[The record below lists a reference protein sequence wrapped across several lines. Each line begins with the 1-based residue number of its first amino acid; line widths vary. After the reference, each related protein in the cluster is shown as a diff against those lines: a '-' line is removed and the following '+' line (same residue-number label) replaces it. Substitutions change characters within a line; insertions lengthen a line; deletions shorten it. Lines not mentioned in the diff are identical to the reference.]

1 MFNCGCQDI
10 TLDAPSIAGAH
21 RSSSGAML
29 LRRSILQNRRYP
41 RIGWVF
47 VLTILYGLFSL
58 GAVPNAPAQVAP
70 PPDAKISP
78 SSPAAPTPGSTATLE
93 AIPLNDIAK
102 RLENSRRLLQE
113 TGERNEG
120 IELAEIARE
129 VEATRNSFTKETKAA
144 EAAIAGSLRPEELSD
159 IEISWKNQVSRVTKW
174 QEAVST
180 QAGQL
185 YKDLTLLEQEE
196 QIWQL
201 TLKTYAAGVLP
212 RQVERAIRDH
222 LGEIKKIKAELRK
235 RLDQA
240 LVLENEIYQ
249 RETTITK
256 ILGDVALAKE
266 RFRDSLMIAERVP
279 LWQIESEWQRMTL
292 PAGGLAGLLSGQ
304 LADAITFV
312 RAHLMVLGL
321 FGLFLGV
328 VLVVALLLS
337 RKVARWTQDH
347 PHFEEAASF
356 LKRPVSLTLLVTL
369 VAVLLLSAGNA
380 PRLVLSLSAI
390 LLLVPLLRL
399 LPPLIHP
406 AARPPLYAVAGLY
419 VFDSLRNLFLVI
431 PILDRLSFLF
441 ADLVAITIALWLLR
455 TARIRRLRAETPMPA
470 HLVLACRLVVFIL
483 GVSVIANVL
492 GYFDLARVLSTG
504 TLYSVYAAFALFGT
518 ARALSILS
526 EVLLDTEAAQSL
538 SIARRYGKLISR
550 RISTAL
556 KFASIILW
564 LNLFLDFFSI
574 KYLVLEPVTSFFT
587 APIAEGRIN
596 FSLWDI
602 IAFCLVLTVA
612 IVISR
617 WVRILLEEDV
627 FPRMRL
633 NRGIP
638 VMITT
643 TVYYA
648 LLLLGFFFAMGM
660 ARVDLNRFT
669 LLAGAFGVGVGFG
682 LQNIVNNFISGL
694 ILLFERPIHPGD
706 TVEVG
711 GVSGVVKHIGIR
723 SSTIGTNDGAD
734 AIIPNATLI
743 SEKLMNWTLTNP
755 WRRNDIKIGI
765 AYGSDLQQAIQ
776 ILLTVAASD
785 PSVLTEPAPAV
796 VFQGFG
802 ESALNLELRVW
813 TLVRSNV
820 DTRSQVSIAMF
831 RALSEAGIEVPVP
844 QRDLRLRAA
853 DKSIEGLI
861 GHGTVESGDT
871 KGSNPR
877 K

>member
-1 MFNCGCQDI
+1 LVFA
-10 TLDAPSIAGAH
+10 TL
-21 RSSSGAML
+21 
-29 LRRSILQNRRYP
+29 Y
-41 RIGWVF
+41 WVLAF
-47 VLTILYGLFSL
+47 
-58 GAVPNAPAQVAP
+58 GAVSTTPAQMVP
-70 PPDAKISP
+70 LPDPKISP
-78 SSPAAPTPGSTATLE
+78 PPSPAAPTPAAAPAPE
-93 AIPLNDIAK
+93 PIPLNDIAK
-102 RLENSRRLLQE
+102 RLENSRRLLKE
-113 TGERNEG
+113 TSERNEG

-129 VEATRNSFTKETKAA
+129 VEATRNSFAKEAKAA
-144 EAAIAGSLRPEELSD
+144 EAAIALPLRPEELWD
-159 IEISWKNQVSRVTKW
+159 LEVSWKNKAPRIAKW
-174 QEAVST
+174 QQIVST

-185 YKDLTLLEQEE
+185 SKDLTLIEQEE
-196 QIWQL
+196 QIWEL
-201 TLKTYAAGVLP
+201 TLKNYAAGALP

-222 LGEIKKIKAELRK
+222 LGEIKKVKAELRK

-240 LVLENEIYQ
+240 LVLENGLYEQ
-249 RETTITK
+249 ETTISK
-256 ILGDVALAKE
+256 ILSNFTLAKE
-266 RFRDSLMIAERVP
+266 RFRDSLLVAERVP
-279 LWQIESEWQRMTL
+279 LWKIESEWQRMTL

-304 LADAITFV
+304 LSEAIAFV
-312 RAHLMVLGL
+312 RAHLLVLGL
-321 FGLFLGV
+321 FGFFLGV
-328 VLVVALLLS
+328 VLVVAFLLS
-337 RKVARWTQDH
+337 RKVAQWTQDH

-356 LKRPVSLTLLVTL
+356 LKRPVSLAFLITL
-369 VAVLLLSAGNA
+369 VAVLVLFAGNA
-380 PRLVLSLSAI
+380 PRLILSLGAI
-390 LLLVPLLRL
+390 LLLLPLLRL

-406 AARPPLYAVAGLY
+406 AARPPLFALAALY
-419 VFDSLRNLFLVI
+419 VVDSLRNLFLVI

-441 ADLVAITIALWLLR
+441 TDLVAMAIALWLLR
-455 TARIRRLRAETPMPA
+455 AARTRRLRAETPMPGY
-470 HLVLACRLVVFIL
+470 LVLVCRLVVFIL

-504 TLYSVYAAFALFGT
+504 TLYSIYAAFALFGT

-526 EVLLDTEAAQSL
+526 EVLLDTEAARSL
-538 SIARRYGKLISR
+538 SIARRYGKLIAR

-556 KFASIILW
+556 KFAAIILW
-564 LNLFLDFFSI
+564 VNAFLDFFSI
-574 KYLVLEPVTSFFT
+574 KTIVLGPVTSFFI

-602 IAFCLVLTVA
+602 IAFCLVLTA
-612 IVISR
+612 AFVISR

-627 FPRMRL
+627 FPRMSL

-648 LLLLGFFFAMGM
+648 ILLLGFFFALGM
-660 ARVDLNRFT
+660 ARVDINRFT

-694 ILLFERPIHPGD
+694 ILLFERPMHPGD

-723 SSTIGTNDGAD
+723 SSTIATYDGAD

-755 WRRNDIKIGI
+755 WRRTDIKIGI
-765 AYGSDLQQAIQ
+765 AYGSDLQRAIQ

-802 ESALNLELRVW
+802 ESALNFELRVW

-820 DTRSQVSIAMF
+820 DTRSQLSIAVF

-844 QRDLRLRAA
+844 QRDLRLRAV

-861 GHGTVESGDT
+861 SHGSVESGAITTNAPPGDSEALMPP
-871 KGSNPR
+871 KAR
-877 K
+877 AAAL

>member
-1 MFNCGCQDI
+1 LVFA
-10 TLDAPSIAGAH
+10 TLYW
-21 RSSSGAML
+21 L
-29 LRRSILQNRRYP
+29 LA
-41 RIGWVF
+41 F
-47 VLTILYGLFSL
+47 
-58 GAVPNAPAQVAP
+58 GAVSSTPAQMAP
-70 PPDAKISP
+70 LPDPKISP
-78 SSPAAPTPGSTATLE
+78 PPSPAAPTPAPAPTLE
-93 AIPLNDIAK
+93 PIPLKDIAK
-102 RLENSRRLLQE
+102 RLENSRRLLKE
-113 TGERNEG
+113 TSERNEG

-129 VEATRNSFTKETKAA
+129 VEATRNTFTKEAKAA
-144 EAAIAGSLRPEELSD
+144 EAAIARSLRPEELWD
-159 IEISWKNQVSRVTKW
+159 LEVSWKNKAPRIAKW
-174 QEAVST
+174 QQIVST

-185 YKDLTLLEQEE
+185 SKDLTLIEQDE
-196 QIWQL
+196 QIWEL
-201 TLKTYAAGVLP
+201 TLKTYAAGALP

-222 LGEIKKIKAELRK
+222 LGEIKKVKAELRK

-240 LVLENEIYQ
+240 LVLENGLYQ
-249 RETTITK
+249 RETTITR
-256 ILGDVALAKE
+256 ILGDVNLTKE
-266 RFRDSLMIAERVP
+266 RFRDSLLVAERVP
-279 LWQIESEWQRMTL
+279 LWQIESEWQAMTL
-292 PAGGLAGLLSGQ
+292 PAGGLAGLLFGQ
-304 LADAITFV
+304 LSDAIAFV
-312 RAHLMVLGL
+312 RAHLLVLGL
-321 FGLFLGV
+321 FGFFLGV
-328 VLVVALLLS
+328 VLVVAFLLS
-337 RKVARWTQDH
+337 RKVAQWTQDH

-356 LKRPVSLTLLVTL
+356 LKRPVSLAFLITL
-369 VAVLLLSAGNA
+369 VAVLVLFAGNA
-380 PRLVLSLSAI
+380 PRLILSLSAI
-390 LLLVPLLRL
+390 LLLLPLLRL

-406 AARPPLYAVAGLY
+406 AARPPLFALAALY
-419 VFDSLRNLFLVI
+419 VVDSLRNLFLVI

-441 ADLVAITIALWLLR
+441 TDLVAMAIALWLLR
-455 TARIRRLRAETPMPA
+455 AAQIRRLRAETPMPA
-470 HLVLACRLVVFIL
+470 YLVLVCRLVVFIL

-504 TLYSVYAAFALFGT
+504 TLYSIYAAFALFGT

-526 EVLLDTEAAQSL
+526 EVLLDTEAARSL
-538 SIARRYGKLISR
+538 SIARRCSKLIAR

-556 KFASIILW
+556 KFAAIILW
-564 LNLFLDFFSI
+564 VNAFLDFFSI
-574 KYLVLEPVTSFFT
+574 KTIVLGPVTSFFT

-602 IAFCLVLTVA
+602 VAFCLVLTA
-612 IVISR
+612 AFVISR

-627 FPRMRL
+627 FPRMSL

-648 LLLLGFFFAMGM
+648 ILLLGFFFALGM
-660 ARVDLNRFT
+660 ARVDINRFT

-694 ILLFERPIHPGD
+694 ILLFERPMHPGD

-723 SSTIGTNDGAD
+723 SSTIATYDGAD

-755 WRRNDIKIGI
+755 WRRTDIKIGI
-765 AYGSDLQQAIQ
+765 AYGSDLQRAIQ

-802 ESALNLELRVW
+802 ESALNFELRVW

-820 DTRSQVSIAMF
+820 DTRSQLSIAVF

-844 QRDLRLRAA
+844 QRDLRLRAV

-861 GHGTVESGDT
+861 SHGSVESGAIT
-871 KGSNPR
+871 TNAHPPETVR
-877 K
+877 R

>member
-1 MFNCGCQDI
+1 M
-10 TLDAPSIAGAH
+10 PSGWKT
-21 RSSSGAML
+21 RGGYS
-29 LRRSILQNRRYP
+29 RRS
-41 RIGWVF
+41 
-47 VLTILYGLFSL
+47 
-58 GAVPNAPAQVAP
+58 
-70 PPDAKISP
+70 
-78 SSPAAPTPGSTATLE
+78 ATGT
-93 AIPLNDIAK
+93 K
-102 RLENSRRLLQE
+102 
-113 TGERNEG
+113 GV
-120 IELAEIARE
+120 ELAEIARE
-129 VEATRNSFTKETKAA
+129 AEATRNSFTKEAKAA
-144 EAAIAGSLRPEELSD
+144 EAAIAGSLRPEELGD
-159 IEISWKNQVSRVTKW
+159 LEISWKNRVPRIAKSQQV
-174 QEAVST
+174 VSN

-196 QIWQL
+196 QIWEL
-201 TLKTYAAGVLP
+201 TLKTYAAGALP

-222 LGEIKKIKAELRK
+222 LGAIKKVKAELRK
-235 RLDQA
+235 RIDQA
-240 LVLENEIYQ
+240 LVLENELYQ

-256 ILGDVALAKE
+256 ILGDVTLAKE
-266 RFRDSLMIAERVP
+266 RFRGSLMVAERAP
-279 LWQIESEWQRMTL
+279 LWKIESEWERMTL
-292 PAGGLAGLLSGQ
+292 PAGGLAGLLFGQ
-304 LADAITFV
+304 LSDAIAFV
-312 RAHLMVLGL
+312 RAHLLVLGL
-321 FGLFLGV
+321 FVFFLGV
-328 VLVVALLLS
+328 ILVVAFLLS
-337 RKVARWTQDH
+337 RRVVQWTQDH

-356 LKRPVSLTLLVTL
+356 LKRPVSLALLITL
-369 VAVLLLSAGNA
+369 VAVLVLFAGKA
-380 PRLVLSLSAI
+380 PRLILSLSAI
-390 LLLVPLLRL
+390 LLLLPLLRL

-406 AARPPLYAVAGLY
+406 AARPPLFALAALY

-441 ADLVAITIALWLLR
+441 TDLVAITIALWLLR

-470 HLVLACRLVVFIL
+470 YLVLACRLVVFIL

-492 GYFDLARVLSTG
+492 GYFDLARVLSIG
-504 TLYSVYAAFALFGT
+504 TLYSIYAAFALFGT

-526 EVLLDTEAAQSL
+526 QVLLDTEAAQSL
-538 SIARRYGKLISR
+538 SIARRYGKVISR

-556 KFASIILW
+556 KFAAIILW
-564 LNLFLDFFSI
+564 VNAFLDFFSI
-574 KYLVLEPVTSFFT
+574 KNIVLEPVTSFFT

-602 IAFCLVLTVA
+602 IAFCLVLTAA

-627 FPRMRL
+627 FPRMSL

-660 ARVDLNRFT
+660 ARVDINRFT

-706 TVEVG
+706 TVEVS

-723 SSTIGTNDGAD
+723 SSTIATYDGAD

-743 SEKLMNWTLTNP
+743 SEKLMNWTLTDP
-755 WRRNDIKIGI
+755 WRRTDIKIGI

-776 ILLTVAASD
+776 ILLAVAASD
-785 PSVLTEPAPAV
+785 PNVLTEPAPAV

-802 ESALNLELRVW
+802 ENALNFELRVW

-820 DTRSQVSIAMF
+820 DTKSQVSIAVF

-844 QRDLRLRAA
+844 QRDLRLRAV

-861 GHGTVESGDT
+861 SHGTVESGET
-871 KGSNPR
+871 KDAHPR